1 LANGDEVP
9 GFGALDSNEWKPGIQ
24 KRLDIRSEKTAPNL
38 IDTTSVKYIVDALQG
53 GFSNIETINQGF
65 NPTVLAAATNEFVM
79 LSPEP
84 LQAPNENANNQEFE
98 IRLIGIECDLTGF
111 TSIAG
116 NPFNMDFSLHTP
128 ENNSLTRFLRY
139 TFSQNAGQTEYRV
152 SLPGMFDDYDSGG
165 DRQGLTWNGYIPAR
179 TTLTVQL
186 ALEGGQTFA
195 GTETWDLDYIYI
207 RVPKG
212 TRLPL

>member
-1 LANGDEVP
+1 MAKKIDGYSDLDAN
-9 GFGALDSNEWKPGIQ
+9 LWKQGIA
-24 KRLDIRSEKTAPNL
+24 KRLQIKSQITAPNL
-38 IDTTSVKYIVDALQG
+38 IDVNSVKYIVDALQG
-53 GFSNIETINQGF
+53 GFAEAETINQGF

-79 LSPEP
+79 LSPEIIN
-84 LQAPNENANNQEFE
+84 APNENANNQDFE
-98 IRLIGIECDLTGF
+98 IRIIGIECDLTGF

-116 NPFNMDFSLHTP
+116 NPFNMNFSLNTP
-128 ENNSLTRFLRY
+128 ANSSLTRFLRY
-139 TFSQNAGQTEYRV
+139 SFSQNAGQTEYRV
-152 SLPGMFDDYDSGG
+152 SLPGMFDDFDSGG

-179 TTLTVQL
+179 TTLTAQL

-195 GTETWDLDYIYI
+195 GTETWDLDYIYT